1 MRQVFD
7 TWLLKVCKLQEYR
20 MGEKK
25 VNQTLVPCLG
35 NRGDDFI
42 VTVCEYVL
50 A

>member
-7 TWLLKVCKLQEYR
+7 MWLLKTCKLQEYR
-20 MGEKK
+20 LGEKR
-25 VNQTLVPCLG
+25 VNVTPAPCLG

-42 VTVCEYVL
+42 VTVCECEL

>member
-7 TWLLKVCKLQEYR
+7 TWMLKACKLQEYR
-20 MGEKK
+20 MKEKR
-25 VNQTLVPCLG
+25 VNVTFLPCLG

-42 VTVCEYVL
+42 VTICKYEL